1 MKLAIAGIVKNENDA
16 LLEWIAFHR
25 VVGASHFFIADN
37 GSDDGTRELLVALSR
52 AGVVTLFDF
61 PSVGEQ
67 KPQLPAY
74 ARILRACPADIDV
87 LAFIDADEFILPLE
101 GEDSIIP
108 LIERLF
114 APEDVSAVAL
124 NWANFGSSGQVFAE
138 EGLVIERFTKRA
150 AKAFGTNH
158 HYKSLVRRGRVETF
172 HNPHHA
178 NLRWGRYVDVL
189 GRDMVLHS
197 KHGGGLSE
205 ELLWS
210 GARINHYAV
219 KSLEEFL
226 VGKSRKGSA
235 SLHGR
240 VKHKMYFQG
249 HDRNEEV
256 CILATALA
264 PKVREEMARL
274 EARIA
279 PEQERMKGQQGN
291 TGRGLRWPHWIERL
305 RRRR

>member
-37 GSDDGTRELLVALSR
+37 GSDDGTRELLVALSQ
-52 AGVVTLFDF
+52 AGVVTVFDF

-74 ARILRACPADIDV
+74 ARILRACPTDIDV

-101 GEDSIIP
+101 GENSIIP

-114 APEDVSAVAL
+114 APDDVSAVAL
-124 NWANFGSSGQVFAE
+124 NWANFGSSGHVFAE

-150 AKAFGTNH
+150 TVAFGTNH
-158 HYKSLVRRGRVETF
+158 HYKSVVRRGRVETF

-178 NLRWGRYVDVL
+178 NVRCGRYVDVL
-189 GRDMVLHS
+189 GRDLVLHS

-205 ELLWS
+205 EVVWS
-210 GARINHYAV
+210 GGRINHYAV

-240 VKHKMYFQG
+240 VKHKKYFQG
-249 HDRNEEV
+249 HDRNDET
-256 CILATALA
+256 CLLAQSLA

-274 EARIA
+274 EALIA
-279 PEQERMKGQQGN
+279 SARDEMNRGRDG
-291 TGRGLRWPHWIERL
+291 TGGGKRWPRWVGRL
-305 RRRR
+305 WRGR